1 MAVMVE
7 EETVEGGVVAAVVV
21 MVVVVDMAAESLLIA
36 SRSGSCGVGT
46 EKEESGYLTGIFEA
60 EMKIGNMLSVLSLI
74 PFLRV
79 NFGASGGEDMKV
91 L

>member
-7 EETVEGGVVAAVVV
+7 EETVDEAVAAAVVV
-21 MVVVVDMAAESLLIA
+21 VVVVVDMAAESLLIT

-60 EMKIGNMLSVLSLI
+60 EIKIGNMASVLLLI

-79 NFGASGGEDMKV
+79 NFDASEV
-91 L
+91 QI